1 MITNINEYRQ
11 RMTTIKG
18 STDRLNNKSKEYSRK
33 YVQDFIATKNLEV
46 RGVILDYI
54 NYILSLKINKEDS
67 INLVEK
73 VFTDP
78 LNAPDNINVEFVNK
92 YKADIIQSLKNMP
105 NEIFFKDSVELDKDM
120 TNNPTG
126 HFECIVYSKSNKL
139 KMLSEKLNEKIAKD
153 DFKCIYKNDIF
164 YISDIDK
171 LNENNKNIVLK
182 ILKENKVVN
191 MIETLKIIRKI
202 NEKV

>member
-1 MITNINEYRQ
+1 MITNINEYKQ

-18 STDRLNNKSKEYSRK
+18 STDRLNNKSKEYSQK

-46 RGVILDYI
+46 RGIILDYI

-78 LNAPDNINVEFVNK
+78 LNAPDNIDVEFVNK

-105 NEIFFKDSVELDKDM
+105 NEIFFKDSVE
-120 TNNPTG
+120 
-126 HFECIVYSKSNKL
+126 
-139 KMLSEKLNEKIAKD
+139 
-153 DFKCIYKNDIF
+153 
-164 YISDIDK
+164 
-171 LNENNKNIVLK
+171 
-182 ILKENKVVN
+182 
-191 MIETLKIIRKI
+191 
-202 NEKV
+202 